1 MYYNRPGCL
10 GGLLRLFL
18 LRWVYGGL
26 QRVFGFGSNSCF
38 GCGCGLLLL
47 VIFIFVALSIIFG
60 TNWSRLVMAPIIG
73 V

>member
-1 MYYNRPGCL
+1 MYNRPGCL
-10 GGLLRLFL
+10 GGLLQLAL

-38 GCGCGLLLL
+38 GCGCGFLLLF
-47 VIFIFVALSIIFG
+47 VFIFLALSIIFG
-60 TNWSRLVMAPIIG
+60 TEWTRLVMVPVAG

>member
-1 MYYNRPGCL
+1 MYNRPGCL
-10 GGLLRLFL
+10 GGLLQLTL

-38 GCGCGLLLL
+38 GCGCGFLLLI
-47 VIFIFVALSIIFG
+47 VFIFLALSIFFG
-60 TNWSRLVMAPIIG
+60 TDWTRLVLAPVVG